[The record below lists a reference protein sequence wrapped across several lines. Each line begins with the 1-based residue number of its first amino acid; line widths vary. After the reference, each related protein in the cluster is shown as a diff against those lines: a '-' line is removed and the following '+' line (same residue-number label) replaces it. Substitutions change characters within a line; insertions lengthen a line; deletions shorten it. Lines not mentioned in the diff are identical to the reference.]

1 MPLARTGVD
10 REAKLEEILAAAE
23 RRLVAGGYAHMSVA
37 AVARELGLVQNSI
50 YWYFPSKDHLFVAV
64 LRRMLTR
71 LAAKKPPK
79 NKGLTAQV
87 LWATDQMHELS
98 PLRSELRDRAAHSEV
113 ATEFATALDTL
124 VRRLL
129 LLGIESYLDPNDI
142 DVAANTFLATVE
154 GTFTLGLRKTDR
166 HKAIVYALQH
176 IVGLTE

>member
-23 RRLVAGGYAHMSVA
+23 RRLVAGGYNGMSIA
-37 AVARELGLVQNSI
+37 AIARELGIVQNSI

-64 LRRMLTR
+64 LRRLLGR
-71 LAAKKPPK
+71 LATKKPPK

-87 LWATDQMHELS
+87 LWAADQMHDLS
-98 PLRSELRDRAAHSEV
+98 PRRSELRDRATHSEV
-113 ATEFATALDTL
+113 AAEFDTELDTL

-129 LLGIESYLDPNDI
+129 IHGIEAYLDPNDI

-154 GTFTLGLRKTDR
+154 GMFSLGLRKTDR
-166 HKAIVYALQH
+166 HKAITYALQH